1 MVTSIYGN
9 NDQDDGY
16 VVVDSME
23 YPSLIK
29 TADQKYLSSY
39 NNTKIAKNYMANL
52 TYHCGSAREFFYGGG
67 EPSSPSQS
75 MTCQWDKTWTPTHE
89 LGTEKIK
96 KKN

>member
-1 MVTSIYGN
+1 
-9 NDQDDGY
+9 
-16 VVVDSME
+16 ME
-23 YPSLIK
+23 YPSLTK
-29 TADQKYLSSY
+29 TADQKYLSTY

-89 LGTEKIK
+89 LGTENLEIRIGVFRK
-96 KKN
+96 